1 MKAKLPIATTL
12 HVGTTTNGSVRG
24 GALVSSYVW
33 TRPGLLFFQ
42 STGADLE
49 LFWGFVLLST
59 EAFLRKAPSTTFGAD
74 LARNVGVERV
84 CANPTRPVV

>member
-49 LFWGFVLLST
+49 LFWGFVLLSGLNQKSEPENNQRRT
-59 EAFLRKAPSTTFGAD
+59 SPLHLKHFLLS
-74 LARNVGVERV
+74 
-84 CANPTRPVV
+84 CVVVSG